1 MSIFIGNNDISEIY
15 IGDKPVT
22 EIYNGKNFIWQRS
35 IRLYAWEMVGAYIGS
50 EVPNQYIYTR
60 DKEINNSTIFYDNRG
75 IPFSRLKT
83 AGGCA
88 IWENNSLTITVFGEE
103 NVYNKVKSGI
113 ALEKVDGNEIY
124 ITNKTLKLYKWIDV
138 KGYFGTNGCLLP
150 ISSYTDNF
158 SNCCYIKQGDF
169 GDNIIRPSFTE
180 TQDVWGLSWAI
191 SSDNDIVDA
200 YRGIIFSRDTA
211 SDEFIYTYKWS

>member
-22 EIYNGKNFIWQRS
+22 EIYNGNKLIWQRS
-35 IRLYAWEMVGAYIGS
+35 IRLYAWKMVGAYIES
-50 EVPNQYIYTR
+50 MAPNQYIYTR

-88 IWENNSLTITVFGEE
+88 IWENNSLTITLFARE

-113 ALEKVDGNEIY
+113 VLEKVDGKEIY
-124 ITNKTLKLYKWIDV
+124 ITDKTLKLYKWIDG
-138 KGYFGTNGCLLP
+138 KGFFGTTGCFLP
-150 ISSYTDNF
+150 ISSYTNNF

-169 GDNIIRPSFTE
+169 GDNIIRPSFME
-180 TQDVWGLSWAI
+180 IQNYWGLLWAVSHNNNI
-191 SSDNDIVDA
+191 CDA
-200 YRGIIFSRDTA
+200 YTGITFSRDTA
-211 SDEFIYTYKWS
+211 SGEFIYTYKWS